1 MTIIAQGRLQRSR
14 TIRYRP
20 VKGYSRNR
28 TDYDR
33 RRRAH
38 RDSGLTI
45 AYKAILRG
53 DPCVLCG
60 KPIDG
65 VTDIDHIVGLDRG
78 GEDSWENM
86 APMDAPCNRGVKKDR
101 TLLEA
106 LLLASDG

>member
-1 MTIIAQGRLQRSR
+1 MIVAQGGLQRSR
-14 TIRYRP
+14 ATRHRP

-38 RDSGLTI
+38 RDSELTLM
-45 AYKAILRG
+45 YQAILRR
-53 DPCVLCG
+53 DPCVLCQ
-60 KPIDG
+60 KPIHG
-65 VTDIDHIVGLDRG
+65 VADIDHIVGLDRG